1 MSGSDP
7 THAPARSP
15 PPEARSMTPRTAS
28 TPDFDRQQRR
38 GFWLR
43 TLHQWH
49 WISSAVCLVGM
60 LLFAVTG
67 ITLNHAAK
75 IEGTPQVDNRTL
87 VLPAPL
93 LQSLADVPEGNAP
106 LPAELAGW
114 LSDALD
120 ASIGGRD
127 AEWSEY
133 EVYLS
138 MPGPGRDAW
147 LSIDRASGE
156 VEYER
161 TGRGAIAYLNDLHK
175 GRNAGPAWSWFI
187 DIFALACVVFTVT
200 GLFLL
205 QLHARQRRMTWPYVG
220 LGLVVPVLLAL
231 LFIH

>member
-1 MSGSDP
+1 
-7 THAPARSP
+7 
-15 PPEARSMTPRTAS
+15 MTPRSAS
-28 TPDFDRQQRR
+28 TPDLARQQRR

-67 ITLNHAAK
+67 ITLNHAAL
-75 IEGTPQVDNRTL
+75 IEGDPQVDNRQLT
-87 VLPAPL
+87 LPAPL
-93 LQSLADVPEGNAP
+93 LEQLADDAEGNAP
-106 LPAELAGW
+106 LPAGVAAW
-114 LSDALD
+114 LSDGLD
-120 ASIGGRD
+120 APIGRRE
-127 AEWSEY
+127 AEWSQH
-133 EVYLS
+133 EVFLS
-138 MPGPGRDAW
+138 LPGPGRDGW
-147 LSIDRASGE
+147 LSIDRASGA

-161 TGRGAIAYLNDLHK
+161 TERGAIAYLNDLHK
-175 GRNAGPAWSWFI
+175 GRNAGPAWGWFI

>member
-1 MSGSDP
+1 MSDAAR
-7 THAPARSP
+7 HAAN
-15 PPEARSMTPRTAS
+15 AIGG
-28 TPDFDRQQRR
+28 QQRR

-49 WISSAVCLVGM
+49 WISSAVCLIGM

-75 IEGTPQVDNRTL
+75 IEAEPQVTHREL
-87 VLPAPL
+87 ALPAPL
-93 LQSLADVPEGNAP
+93 LAKLGAREGGDAP
-106 LPAELAGW
+106 LPADVADWLGARLEIGIAGR
-114 LSDALD
+114 
-120 ASIGGRD
+120 I
-127 AEWSEY
+127 AEWSDE

-138 MPGPGRDAW
+138 MPSPGADAW
-147 LSIDRASGE
+147 LSIQREGGE

-161 TGRGAIAYLNDLHK
+161 TDRGWISYLNDLHK
-175 GRNAGPAWSWFI
+175 GRNAGPAWGWFI
-187 DIFALACVVFTVT
+187 DVFAIACLVFCIT

-220 LGLVVPVLLAL
+220 LGLVLPVLLAL

>member
-1 MSGSDP
+1 
-7 THAPARSP
+7 
-15 PPEARSMTPRTAS
+15 MTPQEVPPHAIT
-28 TPDFDRQQRR
+28 RQQRR

-75 IEGTPQVDNRTL
+75 IEGDPRIDNRTATL
-87 VLPAPL
+87 PPPLLAALPADRTEGDAALPREV
-93 LQSLADVPEGNAP
+93 AD
-106 LPAELAGW
+106 W

-120 ASIGGRD
+120 APIGSRQ
-127 AEWSEY
+127 AEWSEG
-133 EVYLS
+133 EIYLS

-147 LSIDRASGE
+147 LSIDRDSGA

-161 TGRGAIAYLNDLHK
+161 TDRGAVSYLNDLHK
-175 GRNAGPAWSWFI
+175 GRNAGPAWGWFI
-187 DIFALACVVFTVT
+187 DIFAVACVVFTVT

-205 QLHARQRRMTWPYVG
+205 QMHARQRPTTWPWVG